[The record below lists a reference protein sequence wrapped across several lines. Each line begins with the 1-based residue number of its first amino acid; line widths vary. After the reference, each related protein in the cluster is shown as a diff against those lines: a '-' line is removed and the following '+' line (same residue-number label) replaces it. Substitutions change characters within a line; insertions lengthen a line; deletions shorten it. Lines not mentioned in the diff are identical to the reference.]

1 MTDKAN
7 KKDTKAK
14 QIEQWADTS
23 DNFVNLIYKKLRN
36 KNKKLDKIE
45 QTQDKIRKGEI
56 KPNEEQKEMLTQK
69 ETIKQEMK
77 DLEKIITMYKQ
88 AFPDNPAFLSKKK
101 KN

>member
-1 MTDKAN
+1 MTDKGN

-45 QTQDKIRKGEI
+45 QTQDKIKKGEI
-56 KPNEEQKEMLTQK
+56 IANEEQKQMLAQK
-69 ETIKQEMK
+69 
-77 DLEKIITMYKQ
+77 D
-88 AFPDNPAFLSKKK
+88 
-101 KN
+101 